1 MNQSLGRLAAGAAFL
16 APPVLLV
23 SDILLI
29 LFISEPGLMLQA
41 VAFSVFVPAIVGVA
55 VFADERARWQIT
67 AGAGLAVLGAL
78 AMVIRPAVLAAPT
91 RPPAVLFPLGLLV
104 MSGAMIGTKVSRRV
118 AALIA
123 AGALL
128 FPLGH
133 LSGVPAALIGGDL
146 IFLVAFW
153 TLARRMVNPN
163 SKSQIPNPKTQA
175 S

>member
-1 MNQSLGRLAAGAAFL
+1 MDQPLRYLAAGAAFL

-29 LFISEPGLMLQA
+29 LFISTPGLTLQA
-41 VAFSVFVPAIVGVA
+41 VALSLFVPAIVGVT

-67 AGAGLAVLGAL
+67 AGAGLAVLAAL
-78 AMVIRPAVLAAPT
+78 VMVIRPGVLAAPT

-104 MSGAMIGTKVSRRV
+104 MSGAMIGSKVSRRV

-123 AGALL
+123 AGAVL

-133 LSGVPAALIGGDL
+133 LSGAPAALIGSDL
-146 IFLVAFW
+146 IFLAAFW
-153 TLARRMVNPN
+153 TVARRMTTPN
-163 SKSQIPNPKTQA
+163 SQLPTPKHQA

>member
-1 MNQSLGRLAAGAAFL
+1 MNRPLRYLAAGAAFL

-29 LFISEPGLMLQA
+29 LFISPPGLTLQA
-41 VAFSVFVPAIVGVA
+41 IALSLFVPAIIGA
-55 VFADERARWQIT
+55 AMFADERARWQIT

-78 AMVIRPAVLAAPT
+78 AMVIRPGVLAAPT

-104 MSGAMIGTKVSRRV
+104 MSGAMIGSKVSRRV

-128 FPLGH
+128 FPLAH
-133 LSGVPAALIGGDL
+133 LSGVPAAVIGGDV
-146 IFLVAFW
+146 IFLAAFW
-153 TLARRMVNPN
+153 SLAMRMLRAESRVP
-163 SKSQIPNPKTQA
+163 SPESRG
-175 S
+175 

>member
-1 MNQSLGRLAAGAAFL
+1 MYQPLRYLAAGAAFL
-16 APPVLLV
+16 APPALLV

-41 VAFSVFVPAIVGVA
+41 VAFSVFVPAIIGVA

-67 AGAGLAVLGAL
+67 AGAGLAVLAAF
-78 AMVIRPAVLAAPT
+78 AMVIRPSVLAAPT

-133 LSGVPAALIGGDL
+133 LSGVPAALIGSDL

-153 TLARRMVNPN
+153 ALAARMFRSESRV
-163 SKSQIPNPKTQA
+163 PKPE
-175 S
+175 SRG